1 MVVIAVA
8 SVAVCSLSNRLSALA
23 DVVQLTVLSLLTE
36 DVELIEL
43 SDFIIKSGLRVD
55 TLDLVASV
63 NSVDFG
69 AVVDG
74 DFFAVIVF

>member
-1 MVVIAVA
+1 MTAL
-8 SVAVCSLSNRLSALA
+8 SLSTG
-23 DVVQLTVLSLLTE
+23 LTGMV
-36 DVELIEL
+36 EL

-69 AVVDG
+69 AVDL
-74 DFFAVIVF
+74 FVFIGECVFGETWICEILIQVVELGV

>member
-1 MVVIAVA
+1 MV
-8 SVAVCSLSNRLSALA
+8 
-23 DVVQLTVLSLLTE
+23 
-36 DVELIEL
+36 EL

-69 AVVDG
+69 AVDL
-74 DFFAVIVF
+74 FVFIGECVFGETWICEILIQVVELGV

>member
-1 MVVIAVA
+1 LTAL
-8 SVAVCSLSNRLSALA
+8 SLSTG
-23 DVVQLTVLSLLTE
+23 LTGMV
-36 DVELIEL
+36 EL

-69 AVVDG
+69 AVDL
-74 DFFAVIVF
+74 FVFIGECVFGETWICEILIQVVELGV